1 MPPSVAQKPL
11 SRPPKKPELKP
22 KAAKPLTARRPA
34 RKKAV
39 KAPSRRNP
47 PILYLSL
54 ETLALMISGL
64 IGTISILGRAAGWFG
79 GSDLTQSLLPFA
91 GTVLILGILSS
102 LFLAGWL
109 WYRRKIR
116 LWAANGPVLSALV
129 ILTVSVAYAGF
140 PGFQADLGRLRSL
153 VGGAEQAG
161 RDSISHQ
168 VYAAYRR
175 TNHEEMTLIL
185 SRVKPFEEEI
195 HAAAK
200 HYAVD
205 PEVLVGIGVAES
217 SFLPRDSKDGGRG
230 LFQIT
235 AVPKRITKDVA
246 QTLSI
251 DKPDPQNPRDNIYL
265 AAATF
270 HHYLGEMKG
279 DLFLGLL
286 AYNIGPRNGGLA
298 SIMAQYGARD
308 FFTIQPYLKDLPRDY
323 PIRVLSAALAYRLMR
338 HEGGLPSYQEGE
350 NAKAIQALGIPGLDV
365 FSPELLPAATVQ
377 KHQ

>member
-1 MPPSVAQKPL
+1 MV
-11 SRPPKKPELKP
+11 
-22 KAAKPLTARRPA
+22 
-34 RKKAV
+34 
-39 KAPSRRNP
+39 
-47 PILYLSL
+47 
-54 ETLALMISGL
+54 SGL
-64 IGTISILGRAAGWFG
+64 IATISVLGRAAGWFG

-91 GTVLILGILSS
+91 GTVLILGVLSS
-102 LFLAGWL
+102 LFLAGWVL
-109 WYRRKIR
+109 YRRKIKV
-116 LWAANGPVLSALV
+116 WATNGPALSALV
-129 ILTVSVAYAGF
+129 ILVISVSYAGL
-140 PGFQADLGRLRSL
+140 PGFQADLGRLRRL

-161 RDSISHQ
+161 RDSIAHQ
-168 VYAAYRR
+168 VYAAYRKA
-175 TNHEEMTLIL
+175 NHDDLALIL
-185 SRVKPFEEEI
+185 SRVKPYEEDI

-200 HYAVD
+200 HYDVD

-235 AVPKRITKDVA
+235 VVPKPIIKDVA
-246 QTLSI
+246 QRLSI
-251 DKPDPQNPRDNIYL
+251 ERPDPQTPRDNIYL

-270 HHYLGEMKG
+270 HHYLREMRG

-338 HEGGLPSYQEGE
+338 HEGGLPPYQDGE

-365 FSPELLPAATVQ
+365 FSPELLPAATLPMI
-377 KHQ
+377 K

>member
-1 MPPSVAQKPL
+1 VAQKPI
-11 SRPPKKPELKP
+11 SRSQ
-22 KAAKPLTARRPA
+22 KPLAKTKPQKPVTARRPP
-34 RKKAV
+34 RKRGAKRP
-39 KAPSRRNP
+39 APSSQ
-47 PILYLSL
+47 PILFLGL
-54 ETLALMISGL
+54 EVLALMVSGL
-64 IGTISILGRAAGWFG
+64 IGTISVLGRAAGWFG
-79 GSDLTQSLLPFA
+79 GTDLTQSLLPFA

-109 WYRRKIR
+109 LYRRKIKE
-116 LWAANGPVLSALV
+116 WTANGPALSALV
-129 ILTVSVAYAGF
+129 IFILSMVYAGF
-140 PGFQADLGRLRSL
+140 PGFQSDLSRLRGL

-161 RDSISHQ
+161 RDSIAHQ

-175 TNHEEMTLIL
+175 ANHEDLALIL
-185 SRVKPFEEEI
+185 SRVKPYEAEI
-195 HAAAK
+195 HAAAAHFK
-200 HYAVD
+200 VD

-235 AVPKRITKDVA
+235 AVPQRITKEVA
-246 QTLSI
+246 RLLSI
-251 DKPDPQNPRDNIYL
+251 EKPDPQTSRDNIYL

-270 HHYLGEMKG
+270 QHYLVEMKG

-338 HEGGLPSYQEGE
+338 HEGGLPPYQEGE

-365 FSPELLPAATVQ
+365 W
-377 KHQ
+377 

>member
-1 MPPSVAQKPL
+1 MAQKPL
-11 SRPPKKPELKP
+11 SRPRKPISKP
-22 KAAKPLTARRPA
+22 KTVKPTVVRRPS
-34 RKKAV
+34 RKSVATKV
-39 KAPSRRNP
+39 QRPYKPV
-47 PILYLSL
+47 LFLGL
-54 ETLALMISGL
+54 ETLALMVSGL
-64 IGTISILGRAAGWFG
+64 IGTISVLGRAAGWFG

-102 LFLAGWL
+102 LLLAGWL
-109 WYRRKIR
+109 AYRRRIKGWTTNAPAVSA
-116 LWAANGPVLSALV
+116 LFVLVLSM
-129 ILTVSVAYAGF
+129 AYAGF

-161 RDSISHQ
+161 RDSIAHQ

-175 TNHEEMTLIL
+175 ANHEELAVIL
-185 SRVKPFEEEI
+185 ARVKPFETDI
-195 HAAAK
+195 QAAAK
-200 HYAVD
+200 LYGVD

-235 AVPKRITKDVA
+235 AVPKRIIRDVA
-246 QTLSI
+246 LRLSI
-251 DKPDPQNPRDNIYL
+251 DKPDLQNPRDNIYL

-270 HHYLGEMKG
+270 QHYLGEMKR

-338 HEGGLPSYQEGE
+338 HEGRLPPYHEGE
-350 NAKAIQALGIPGLDV
+350 NAKAIQALGIPGFDLWT
-365 FSPELLPAATVQ
+365 PELIPAISVP
-377 KHQ
+377 KPK

>member
-1 MPPSVAQKPL
+1 M
-11 SRPPKKPELKP
+11 
-22 KAAKPLTARRPA
+22 
-34 RKKAV
+34 
-39 KAPSRRNP
+39 
-47 PILYLSL
+47 LYLSL
-54 ETLALMISGL
+54 EVLALMISGL

-91 GTVLILGILSS
+91 GTVLILGVLSS
-102 LFLAGWL
+102 VFLAGWL

-116 LWAANGPVLSALV
+116 SWAINGPMLSALV
-129 ILTVSVAYAGF
+129 VLLAAVAYAGSA
-140 PGFQADLGRLRSL
+140 GFQGDLGRLRRL
-153 VGGAEQAG
+153 VGGVEQAG
-161 RDSISHQ
+161 RDSIAHQ

-175 TNHEEMTLIL
+175 ANHEDLSLIL
-185 SRVKPFEEEI
+185 SRVTPFEADI
-195 HAAAK
+195 YAAAK
-200 HYAVD
+200 HYDVD

-235 AVPKRITKDVA
+235 AVPKRVTKEVA
-246 QTLSI
+246 QFLSI
-251 DKPDPQNPRDNIYL
+251 EKPDPQNPRDNIYL

-286 AYNIGPRNGGLA
+286 AYNIGPRNGGLI

-338 HEGGLPSYQEGE
+338 YEGELPPYHEGE
-350 NAKAIQALGIPGLDV
+350 NARAIQALGIPGLDLW
-365 FSPELLPAATVQ
+365 SPELISASSVP
-377 KHQ
+377 KSK

>member
-1 MPPSVAQKPL
+1 MPLSVAQKPV
-11 SRPPKKPELKP
+11 SRPRNPAPKP
-22 KAAKPLTARRPA
+22 KTQKRGGIGRST
-34 RKKAV
+34 RKGIAQG
-39 KAPSRRNP
+39 PSRSPP
-47 PILYLSL
+47 PILC
-54 ETLALMISGL
+54 LALEGLALILSAL
-64 IGTISILGRAAGWFG
+64 IGTISVLGRAAGWFG

-102 LFLAGWL
+102 VFLAGWL
-109 WYRRKIR
+109 LYRRKVR
-116 LWAANGPVLSALV
+116 RWSVNGPMLSAIF
-129 ILTVSVAYAGF
+129 ILIVSLAYAGL
-140 PGFQADLGRLRSL
+140 PGFQTDLGQLRGL

-161 RDSISHQ
+161 RDSIAHQ

-175 TNHEEMTLIL
+175 ANPEELALIL
-185 SRVKPFEEEI
+185 ARVKPFEGDI
-195 HAAAK
+195 HKAAK
-200 HYAVD
+200 RYSID

-235 AVPKRITKDVA
+235 AVPKPIIQEVA
-246 QTLSI
+246 QHFSI
-251 DKPDPQNPRDNIYL
+251 EKPDPLNPRDNIYL
-265 AAATF
+265 AAATLRQ
-270 HHYLGEMKG
+270 YLKAMKG

-308 FFTIQPYLKDLPRDY
+308 FLTIQPYLKDLPRDY

-338 HEGGLPSYQEGE
+338 HEGGLPPYQEGE

-365 FSPELLPAATVQ
+365 FPPELLPTAPVQ
-377 KHQ
+377 MPR

>member
-1 MPPSVAQKPL
+1 MAQKPV
-11 SRPPKKPELKP
+11 SRPRKKPDIKP
-22 KAAKPLTARRPA
+22 KAAKPLTARRPV
-34 RKKAV
+34 RKKPP
-39 KAPSRRNP
+39 KLPSRHFSP
-47 PILYLSL
+47 VLYLGL
-54 ETLALMISGL
+54 ETLALIISGL
-64 IGTISILGRAAGWFG
+64 IGTISILGHAAGWFG
-79 GSDLTQSLLPFA
+79 GTDLTQSLLPFA

-109 WYRRKIR
+109 WYRRKIKP
-116 LWAANGPVLSALV
+116 WATSGPVVSAFV
-129 ILTVSVAYAGF
+129 ILLMSVAYAGF
-140 PGFQADLGRLRSL
+140 PGFHADLGQLRSL

-161 RDSISHQ
+161 RDSIAHQ

-175 TNHEEMTLIL
+175 ANHEDLALIL
-185 SRVKPFEEEI
+185 SRVKPFEGDI
-195 HAAAK
+195 HAAAG
-200 HYAVD
+200 HYEVD
-205 PEVLVGIGVAES
+205 PEVLVGIGIAES

-235 AVPKRITKDVA
+235 AVPKRVTKDVA

-251 DKPDPQNPRDNIYL
+251 EKPDPQNPRDNIYL

-270 HHYLGEMKG
+270 QYYLREMKG

-323 PIRVLSAALAYRLMR
+323 PIRVLSAALAYRLLR
-338 HEGGLPSYQEGE
+338 NEGGLPSYQEGD
-350 NAKAIQALGIPGLDV
+350 NAKAIQALGIPGLDII
-365 FSPELLPAATVQ
+365 SPELLPPATVQ

>member
-1 MPPSVAQKPL
+1 MAQKPV
-11 SRPPKKPELKP
+11 SRPQKPAPKP
-22 KAAKPLTARRPA
+22 KAAKPVATRRPA
-34 RKKAV
+34 RKGAAKASPRFSQPLLFLV
-39 KAPSRRNP
+39 
-47 PILYLSL
+47 I
-54 ETLALMISGL
+54 ETLALMVSGL
-64 IGTISILGRAAGWFG
+64 IGTISVLGRAAGWFG

-102 LFLAGWL
+102 LLLAGWL
-109 WYRRKIR
+109 LYRRKIKG
-116 LWAANGPVLSALV
+116 WAANGPVLSALV
-129 ILTVSVAYAGF
+129 TLIFSMAYAGF
-140 PGFQADLGRLRSL
+140 PGFQADLSRLRSL

-161 RDSISHQ
+161 RDSIAHQ

-175 TNHEEMTLIL
+175 ANHEDMALIL
-185 SRVKPFEEEI
+185 SRVKPYEADI

-200 HYAVD
+200 RYSVD

-235 AVPKRITKDVA
+235 AVPKRISKEVA
-246 QTLSI
+246 QQLSM

-338 HEGGLPSYQEGE
+338 HEGGLPPYHEGE

-365 FSPELLPAATVQ
+365 WSPELLPTGTVP
-377 KHQ
+377 KVK